1 MKNFI
6 SLLGGILLGC
16 LLTLGAVYL
25 YETNGPGA
33 DNQEKMYEYVDSLVQ
48 ATNLD
53 YANPVM
59 ETADEVVIMRD
70 LYAGKKADDEVFLSM
85 PEDVLRNVAG
95 TLIKRQGSVSKSELV
110 LEYTQNKQVYDY
122 LPTNTS
128 APDSISAEH
137 KDVSKVLSTSY
148 HRRTDT
154 IDGKPVKIMVKTEES
169 VE

>member
-1 MKNFI
+1 MKKFI
-6 SLLGGILLGC
+6 SLLGGILIGC

-33 DNQEKMYEYVDSLVQ
+33 DYQEEMYEYVDSLVQ

-53 YANPVM
+53 YANPAM
-59 ETADEVVIMRD
+59 ETVEEVVIMRD

-110 LEYTQNKQVYDY
+110 LEYTENKQIYDY
-122 LPTNTS
+122 LPTNSSPT
-128 APDSISAEH
+128 DSI
-137 KDVSKVLSTSY
+137 DPGCVDNSKVLSTSY

>member
-6 SLLGGILLGC
+6 SLLGGILIGC
-16 LLTLGAVYL
+16 LLALGAVYL

-33 DNQEKMYEYVDSLVQ
+33 DYQEEMYEYVDSLVQ

-59 ETADEVVIMRD
+59 KTADEVVIMRD

-110 LEYTQNKQVYDY
+110 LEYTGNKQVYDY

-128 APDSISAEH
+128 SPDSIDTGH